1 MDGWQIL
8 SGVLAALCLWLS
20 WRLWRLRRAMC
31 ELGDEFAARLSEPTN
46 TWIGISCQD
55 KGLRRLA
62 VFLNEQLELL
72 IRQRWRYERREEK
85 QRRARTNLSHDLRTP
100 LTAICGYLNLLKH
113 EEKSAA
119 VETYLVQIQ
128 SGVDVLR
135 GLTEE
140 LFRYSIVTSS
150 YELKR
155 EKINVVSVLEESLLS
170 FYASMQEKGIQ
181 PVISMPEE
189 PVWRMLD
196 ISALNR
202 IFSNVIGNAL
212 KYSDGDL
219 TVELKENGTIIFS
232 NTAKT
237 LNAVIVGRLFDRFC
251 TVGTS
256 YYATGLGLS
265 IAKILTER
273 MGGHIRAEYRD
284 EMLFITVQFCIS
296 LL

>member
-1 MDGWQIL
+1 MPATVKPKL
-8 SGVLAALCLWLS
+8 STAENRKMRKLAARINAEL
-20 WRLWRLRRAMC
+20 RLLR
-31 ELGDEFAARLSEPTN
+31 
-46 TWIGISCQD
+46 
-55 KGLRRLA
+55 K
-62 VFLNEQLELL
+62 
-72 IRQRWRYERREEK
+72 ERRCYQQGNQELK
-85 QRRARTNLSHDLRTP
+85 DSVTNISHDLRTP

>member
-1 MDGWQIL
+1 MVYGLVGIL
-8 SGVLAALCLWLS
+8 VVIIAMLSIKIYLMERSAEEIMEAFGDRLESDTNILIDISSRNRKMRKLAARINAEL
-20 WRLWRLRRAMC
+20 RLLR
-31 ELGDEFAARLSEPTN
+31 
-46 TWIGISCQD
+46 
-55 KGLRRLA
+55 K
-62 VFLNEQLELL
+62 
-72 IRQRWRYERREEK
+72 ERRCYQQGNQELK
-85 QRRARTNLSHDLRTP
+85 DSVTNISHDLRTP

-170 FYASMQEKGIQ
+170 FYASMQEQGIQ

>member
-1 MDGWQIL
+1 MVYGLVGIL
-8 SGVLAALCLWLS
+8 VGIIAMLSIKIYLMERSAEEIMEAFGDRLESDTNILIDISSRNRKMRKLAARINAEL
-20 WRLWRLRRAMC
+20 RLLR
-31 ELGDEFAARLSEPTN
+31 
-46 TWIGISCQD
+46 
-55 KGLRRLA
+55 K
-62 VFLNEQLELL
+62 
-72 IRQRWRYERREEK
+72 ERRCYQQGNQELK
-85 QRRARTNLSHDLRTP
+85 DSVTNISHDLRTP

-265 IAKILTER
+265 IARILTER

>member
-1 MDGWQIL
+1 MVYGLVGIL
-8 SGVLAALCLWLS
+8 VVIIAMLSIKIYLMERSAEEIMEAFGDRLESDTNILIDISSRNRKMRKLAARINAEL
-20 WRLWRLRRAMC
+20 RLLR
-31 ELGDEFAARLSEPTN
+31 
-46 TWIGISCQD
+46 
-55 KGLRRLA
+55 K
-62 VFLNEQLELL
+62 
-72 IRQRWRYERREEK
+72 ERRCYQQGNQELK
-85 QRRARTNLSHDLRTP
+85 DSVTNISHDLRTP

-219 TVELKENGTIIFS
+219 TVDLKENGTIIFS

>member
-1 MDGWQIL
+1 MVYGLVGIL
-8 SGVLAALCLWLS
+8 VVIIAMLSIKIYLMERSAEEIMEAFGDRLESDTNILIDISSRNRKMRKLAARINAEL
-20 WRLWRLRRAMC
+20 RLLR
-31 ELGDEFAARLSEPTN
+31 
-46 TWIGISCQD
+46 
-55 KGLRRLA
+55 K
-62 VFLNEQLELL
+62 
-72 IRQRWRYERREEK
+72 ERRCYQQGNRELK
-85 QRRARTNLSHDLRTP
+85 DSVTNISHDLRTP

>member
-1 MDGWQIL
+1 MVYGLVGIL
-8 SGVLAALCLWLS
+8 VVIIAMLSIKIYLMERSAEEIMEAFGDRLESDTNILIDISSRNRKMRKLAARINAEL
-20 WRLWRLRRAMC
+20 RLLR
-31 ELGDEFAARLSEPTN
+31 
-46 TWIGISCQD
+46 
-55 KGLRRLA
+55 K
-62 VFLNEQLELL
+62 
-72 IRQRWRYERREEK
+72 ERRCYQQGNQELK
-85 QRRARTNLSHDLRTP
+85 DSVTNISHDLRTP

>member
-1 MDGWQIL
+1 MVYGLVGIL
-8 SGVLAALCLWLS
+8 VVIIAMLSIKIYLMERSAEEIMEAFGDRLESDTNILIDISSRNRKMRKLAARINAEL
-20 WRLWRLRRAMC
+20 RLLR
-31 ELGDEFAARLSEPTN
+31 
-46 TWIGISCQD
+46 
-55 KGLRRLA
+55 K
-62 VFLNEQLELL
+62 
-72 IRQRWRYERREEK
+72 ERRCYQQGNQELK
-85 QRRARTNLSHDLRTP
+85 DSVTNISHELRTP

-265 IAKILTER
+265 IARILTER